1 MHGSAGDSQLVELVG
16 TVRFEEIEGGFWSLA
31 LDAAIDGLGDHV
43 VLAGYEPETGTADG
57 TRLHVRA
64 RTLPGAI
71 SFRMAGPEV
80 EVIEARP
87 A

>member
-1 MHGSAGDSQLVELVG
+1 MHASAGDSQLIELVG
-16 TVRFEEIEGGFWSLA
+16 TMRFEEIEGGFWSLA

-43 VLAGYEPETGTADG
+43 VLAGYEPEAGIADG
-57 TRLHVRA
+57 TRLRVRA

-80 EVIEARP
+80 EVVEAQL

>member
-1 MHGSAGDSQLVELVG
+1 MPLFAGDSEVVELVG
-16 TVRFEEIEGGFWSLA
+16 TMRFEDIEGGFWSLD

-43 VLAGYEPETGTADG
+43 VLAGYTPDAGIVEGM
-57 TRLHVRA
+57 RIRVRA

-80 EVIEARP
+80 DVIDAQP